1 MATTPLPAIL
11 GCGIIG
17 DPTDSSVKISTV
29 EQAQAW
35 LNVFRAHGHVTI
47 DTARRYPSPAP
58 GTSEK
63 LLGQTDVATW
73 ATIDTKVFSN
83 PGDHAPEKIRESIA
97 GSLADLK
104 VSQVHTNYC
113 HFPDRNTPLEDMCK
127 AMAAGVAGGQMKH
140 WAISNYSIDEVEKIV
155 SICKQHDYPHPVIYQ
170 GIYSA
175 LTRKMEDELLPVLR
189 KHNIAFYAYSPA
201 AGGAFSKT
209 SSRMSDDVSFDSD
222 VIATGLT
229 LF

>member
-1 MATTPLPAIL
+1 MAGTPLPAIL
-11 GCGIIG
+11 GCGTIG
-17 DPTDSSVKISTV
+17 DPADSSVTISTV

-35 LNVFRAHGHVTI
+35 LNVFRSHGHDTI

-63 LLGQTDVATW
+63 LLGQTDVASW

-83 PGDHAPEKIRESIA
+83 PGDHAPEKIGESIS

-104 VSQVHTNYC
+104 VSGVHINYC
-113 HFPDRNTPLEDMCK
+113 HFPDRTSSLEGMCK
-127 AMAAGVAGGQMKH
+127 AMAAGVAAGQMKH
-140 WAISNYSIDEVEKIV
+140 WAISNYSIDEVESIV
-155 SICKQHDYPHPVIYQ
+155 SICKEQNYPLPVVYQ

-175 LTRKMEDELLPVLR
+175 LARKMEDGLLPALR

-209 SSRMSDDVSFDSD
+209 SSRMSDDVSLMIRPLLPD
-222 VIATGLT
+222 
-229 LF
+229 